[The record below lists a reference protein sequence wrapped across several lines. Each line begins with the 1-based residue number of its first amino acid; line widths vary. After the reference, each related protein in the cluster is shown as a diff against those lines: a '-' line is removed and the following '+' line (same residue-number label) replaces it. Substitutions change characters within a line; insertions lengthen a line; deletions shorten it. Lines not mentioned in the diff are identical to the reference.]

1 MAESSRYKLVRKL
14 CGEATMVAKADVQ
27 KFFKA
32 YEKIYNDAIA
42 GNVDMDDFGAMYST
56 GFVSVTPAG
65 VITGENGPQFKDV
78 MKNGFEAYR
87 AMGSKTMTCKDVSV
101 MAIDEDRCVAK
112 VEWSGDYERK
122 DRSPVTIDF
131 EVDYLVERRDGS
143 LKVFGWIAGDEQA
156 EFKKHGLL

>member
-1 MAESSRYKLVRKL
+1 
-14 CGEATMVAKADVQ
+14 MVAKADVQ

-32 YEKIYNDAIA
+32 YEKVYNDAIA
-42 GNVDMDDFGAMYST
+42 GHVDMDDFGAMYSS

-65 VITGENGPQFKDV
+65 VMAGENGVQFRDI
-78 MKNGFEAYR
+78 MKKGFEAYR

-101 MAIDEDRCVAK
+101 TPIDQDRCVAK
-112 VEWSGDYERK
+112 VEWSGGYERK
-122 DRSPVTIDF
+122 DKSPVTIDF